1 MTPQGEISLQQ
12 SRKEIAQR
20 VRQARR
26 LKGWTQVQ
34 AADLLGCSRRRINI
48 IEQGGGD
55 IWASELALLAQAL
68 DIPVEYFFKGNDQ
81 QLLSL

>member
-1 MTPQGEISLQQ
+1 MISQVETLQQ

-26 LKGWTQVQ
+26 FKGWTQEQ

-48 IEQGGGD
+48 IEQGRGD
-55 IWASELALLAQAL
+55 IWASELVLLAKAL
-68 DIPVEYFFKGNDQ
+68 EIPIEFFYKGNDS
-81 QLLSL
+81 QLLMQS